1 MFTIFIKMKEKNKL
15 LYDEFSNNV
24 AGVKAFNQC
33 MSLGNVLNDK
43 KNRLICIDVNNHLK
57 VFNGEVIEDE
67 NLLKNMLPVSG
78 IVTYFSTDKDT
89 NVKNPYLAVAS
100 GIHIFIYRF
109 LKGIKKI
116 PIPDQNQNSIE
127 QYIYDL
133 FLMGEINSKQCLE
146 KLEKLAEKFMKN
158 KNSDDNYEDII
169 GKTDDKKVFEYKN
182 EGLSNIT
189 QELLSL
195 EDDNSKIE
203 FLEKN
208 CNHQVKI
215 YNYITILSSI
225 AQFQDDLE
233 PESYLIVGTE
243 NSSIFIINP
252 SENKIIEK
260 GKLPGVPFL
269 ISTNGCYESEHK
281 IIIAD
286 RGCNIYILKKTK
298 INKTIIV
305 SQPMINLLTSDKYI
319 YLGTIGKNYI
329 SLKYGGLE
337 EFSITQPNIITS
349 MELAKREINLD
360 TLILIATKDAELR
373 IYNHKKLIYVLK
385 IGDNIFGMKFGS
397 FGDRN
402 ECIVMC
408 TYGGALL
415 VKYFN
420 PDEKGSLM
428 NNKLSNK
435 NLDEN
440 IKIDIPK
447 KPPMYLDLVQREKEM
462 KNEIQKKF
470 ITDLIKIKYKAMD
483 TYVKIL
489 KKGNAPQNFS
499 NSSNLKLSAS
509 LEGLGPNFK
518 LNIIFNNG
526 GKNPIYGAVLILD
539 FNRKIYSFQ
548 KENIQL
554 SIIMPNIPINY
565 SLPFRNI
572 NENGSSGNIKI
583 IVLGKNEII
592 PLIQTNIKVPV
603 SELDIL

>member
-1 MFTIFIKMKEKNKL
+1 MKEKNKL

-158 KNSDDNYEDII
+158 KNPDDNYEDII

-225 AQFQDDLE
+225 AQFQDELE

-286 RGCNIYILKKTK
+286 RGCNVYILKKTK

-603 SELDIL
+603 SELDILYKIIIFN